1 MDLMDRRALLE
12 TCDNPDKKID
22 YLVTLSGH
30 LPGTGGNRQIIEV
43 RYVPDKLILDVRAFG
58 NYLETLSDMKWTT
71 AEDLAVTVLT
81 DINNQIISRWVQVT
95 VNVPE
100 LQHHA
105 VDTHGV
111 VLEDRQPNWDN
122 PALLGRLER
131 I

>member
-1 MDLMDRRALLE
+1 MDLNERRALL
-12 TCDNPDKKID
+12 TVANNIDRKLD

-30 LPGTGGNRQIIEV
+30 LPGGGGARQLVNV
-43 RYVPDKLILDVRAFG
+43 RYVPDKLILESRSFG
-58 NYLETLSDMKWTT
+58 TYLEAL
-71 AEDLAVTVLT
+71 AEMQWESPENLAVTVIT
-81 DINNQIISRWVQVT
+81 DLNNEVVTRWIQVA

-111 VLEDRQPNWDN
+111 VIEDRQPGWDN
-122 PALLGRLER
+122 PALLGRLQR